1 MATMLISPLHA
12 RLTGQAARRGLIP
25 RVPGADA
32 LLADVETWL
41 RSTFPDAVR
50 SIERPVREQGEAELT
65 VELHPAAPPLVITA
79 SDTGRVAVTATTDV
93 AGPGYHRFVGR
104 VLERLGN
111 DLAIGWERGAQE
123 VDDPLSDATGMTFAE
138 RPGAE
143 RSYLNWLG
151 RSLVDARARSA
162 GSGAPTPIG
171 LPADTRY
178 HLDGVIHTALGPRDM
193 GWLDVA
199 VTDTRIATDVT
210 PWWAD
215 ATDGKYLLGRALCLM
230 WTDVRWRTP
239 AMKSERMLFDEIHRL
254 LSKAYPHD
262 PNLTYPW
269 RAWAEL
275 LDLSG
280 IDDAMAA
287 QVRNRART
295 APDGPLIG

>member
-123 VDDPLSDATGMTFAE
+123 VDDPLSD
-138 RPGAE
+138 
-143 RSYLNWLG
+143 
-151 RSLVDARARSA
+151 
-162 GSGAPTPIG
+162 
-171 LPADTRY
+171 
-178 HLDGVIHTALGPRDM
+178 
-193 GWLDVA
+193 
-199 VTDTRIATDVT
+199 
-210 PWWAD
+210 
-215 ATDGKYLLGRALCLM
+215 
-230 WTDVRWRTP
+230 
-239 AMKSERMLFDEIHRL
+239 
-254 LSKAYPHD
+254 
-262 PNLTYPW
+262 
-269 RAWAEL
+269 
-275 LDLSG
+275 
-280 IDDAMAA
+280 
-287 QVRNRART
+287 
-295 APDGPLIG
+295 